1 MATKAKSTKKTSKA
15 QSKAKAKARKITANK
30 ITAKKKIVAAS
41 SRKGKKAAPAKS
53 AFQPTRI
60 KLLKPV
66 PSDIDIAQAGKL
78 KPILQIAQELGI
90 KESELE
96 LFGPYKAKI
105 KLEVLN
111 RLAKRKDGKY
121 IDVTA
126 ITPTPLGEGK
136 TTTTVGLSQAL
147 GAHLGKKVM
156 TDIRQ
161 PSQGPTFG
169 IKGGAAGGGY
179 SQIIPMEDFNL
190 HLTGDIHAI
199 TAAHNLCSAAL
210 DTRIMHET
218 NTPDDEKLFNA
229 LCPPAKD
236 GSRKFSPSMFRR
248 LKKLGID
255 KTDPN
260 DLTSEEKSRF
270 ARLDVDYS
278 GVQWRRVIDIN
289 DRMLR
294 TIKVGLGKDEAGFEH
309 ESGYDIT
316 VASEIMAILA
326 LTTSLADMRDRLGR
340 MVVAVNRK
348 GEAVT
353 AEDLGV
359 AGALT
364 VLMKDAIKPNLMQT
378 LEGTPAIVHAGPFA
392 NIAHGQS
399 SIIADKIA
407 LKMADYV
414 ITESGFGAD
423 IGMEKFMD
431 IKCRYSGLVPNV
443 VVLVATVRALKMHGG
458 GPKVVAGKPLAS
470 EYTDENLALL
480 QQGLPNMIQHIEN
493 ALKYGVNVV
502 VAVNSFA
509 NDTPAEVEMVRK
521 AAIEA
526 GAMDAVVSRHWMEG
540 GKGAVD
546 LAKAVVAACEQPTEF
561 KFLYPLNVSVK
572 EKIETIARE
581 IYRADGVDYTPEAE
595 AKIEQFTKLGFAD
608 LPLCMAKT
616 HLSFS
621 DQAAVKGAPRGF
633 RVTIS
638 DVRASVGAGFLYPL
652 LGTMRTMPG
661 LPTRPVFYD
670 VDLDLETGKVVGLF

>member
-1 MATKAKSTKKTSKA
+1 MATKTKVKKALHKVKKT
-15 QSKAKAKARKITANK
+15 
-30 ITAKKKIVAAS
+30 AS
-41 SRKGKKAAPAKS
+41 ASLNGKNGKKAAFA
-53 AFQPTRI
+53 PT
-60 KLLKPV
+60 KLKLVKPV
-66 PSDIDIAQAGKL
+66 PSDIEIAQAGRL
-78 KPILQIAQELGI
+78 KPILQIASELGI
-90 KESELE
+90 KENELE

-105 KLEVLN
+105 KLEILN
-111 RLAKRKDGKY
+111 RLARRKDGKY

-147 GAHLGKKVM
+147 GAHLGKRVM
-156 TDIRQ
+156 TVIRQ

-210 DTRIMHET
+210 DARIMHEK
-218 NTPDDEKLFNA
+218 NTLDDEKLFNA
-229 LCPPAKD
+229 LCPPNKM
-236 GSRKFSPSMFRR
+236 GERKFSPSMLRR
-248 LKKLGID
+248 LKKLGIE

-260 DLTSEEKSRF
+260 DLTPEQRSRF
-270 ARLDVDYS
+270 ARLDIDPD
-278 GVQWRRVIDIN
+278 GVQWRRVIDVN
-289 DRMLR
+289 DRFLR
-294 TIKVGLGKDEAGFEH
+294 EVMVGLGKEEQGHEH
-309 ESGYDIT
+309 RSGYDIT

-340 MVVAVNRK
+340 MVVAVSKR

-407 LKMADYV
+407 LKLADYV

-431 IKCRYSGLVPNV
+431 IKCRYSGLTPHV

-458 GPKVVAGKPLAS
+458 GPKVVAGKPLAP
-470 EYTDENLALL
+470 EYTDENLELL
-480 QQGLPNMIQHIEN
+480 EKGLPNMVQHIEN

-509 NDTPAEVEMVRK
+509 TDTDAEVELVRK

-540 GKGAVD
+540 GRGAVA
-546 LAKAVVAACEQPTEF
+546 LAEAVVKACEKPSNFT
-561 KFLYPLNVSVK
+561 FLYPLDIPVR

-595 AKIEQFTKLGFAD
+595 AKIDQFTRLGFGN

-621 DQAAVKGAPRGF
+621 DKAEVKGAPRGF
-633 RVTIS
+633 RITIS
-638 DVRASVGAGFLYPL
+638 DIRASVGAGFLYPL

-670 VDLDLETGKVVGLF
+670 VDVDLETGKVVGLF

>member
-1 MATKAKSTKKTSKA
+1 MATKV
-15 QSKAKAKARKITANK
+15 KAKARKPAPK
-30 ITAKKKIVAAS
+30 PSKAKGVKKPV
-41 SRKGKKAAPAKS
+41 KKAAPAKV
-53 AFQPTRI
+53 AQPKFKPTKL
-60 KLLKPV
+60 KLLTPV
-66 PSDIDIAQAGKL
+66 PSDIEIAQAGKL
-78 KPILQIAQELGI
+78 KPILQIAEELGI
-90 KESELE
+90 KADELE

-105 KLEVLN
+105 KLEILN
-111 RLAKRKDGKY
+111 RLSKRPNGKY

-147 GAHLGKKVM
+147 GAHLGKNVM
-156 TDIRQ
+156 TVIRQ

-179 SQIIPMEDFNL
+179 SQVIPMEDFNL

-199 TAAHNLCSAAL
+199 TAAHNLCAAAV
-210 DTRIMHET
+210 DARIFHEAH
-218 NTPDDEKLFNA
+218 TPDDSKLFDA
-229 LCPPAKD
+229 LCPPNKK
-236 GSRKFSPSMFRR
+236 GERKFSPSMLRR
-248 LKKLGID
+248 LKKLGIV
-255 KTDPN
+255 KTNPN
-260 DLTSEEKSRF
+260 DLTPEERSRF
-270 ARLDVDYS
+270 ARLDFDYS
-278 GVQWRRVIDIN
+278 GVTWRRVIDVS
-289 DRMLR
+289 DRFLR
-294 TIKVGLGKDEAGFEH
+294 EIQAGLGKEEAGYDH
-309 ESGYDIT
+309 KTGYDIT

-326 LTTSLADMRDRLGR
+326 LTTDLADMRDKLGR
-340 MVVAVNRK
+340 MVVAVSRK

-407 LKMADYV
+407 LKLSDYV

-431 IKCRYSGLVPNV
+431 IKCRYSGLTPHL

-470 EYTDENLALL
+470 EYTDENLELL
-480 QQGLPNMIQHIEN
+480 KKGLSNMVQHIEN

-509 NDTPAEVEMVRK
+509 NDTKAEVELVRQ
-521 AAIEA
+521 AAIKA

-540 GKGAVD
+540 GKGAID
-546 LAKAVVAACEQPTEF
+546 LAKAVVKACEKPSNF
-561 KFLYPLNVSVK
+561 KFLYPLNRPIK

-581 IYRADGVDYTPEAE
+581 IYRADGVDYSPEAE
-595 AKIEQFTKLGFAD
+595 AKIEQFTKLGFGD

-616 HLSFS
+616 HLSFT
-621 DQAAVKGAPRGF
+621 DKGDVKGAPRGF

-638 DVRASVGAGFLYPL
+638 DIRASVGAGFLYPL

-670 VDLDLETGKVVGLF
+670 VDLDLKTGKVVGLF